1 MKKIP
6 GISEA
11 EWEVMKIIWAHSPIT
26 ANDVIEKLEGAVT
39 WKPKTIKTLLSRL
52 VKKEVISF
60 NKEGRT
66 YLYFPLVMEEECVKA
81 ESQSF
86 LRRVYGGGLQVMLA
100 NFLEDYELTK
110 EEIEELKEIL
120 DEKKDSKKG

>member
-26 ANDVIEKLEGAVT
+26 ANDVIEKLEGTVT

-52 VKKEVISF
+52 VKKKVISF

-86 LRRVYGGGLQVMLA
+86 LRRVYGGGLQAMLA